1 MGGAERR
8 TRGTAALFIPV
19 PPRRLIEQRADR
31 IAPFREIVLDQS
43 LDTLDVAA
51 S

>member
-1 MGGAERR
+1 MGGAETQN
-8 TRGTAALFIPV
+8 TRDCGVIPV